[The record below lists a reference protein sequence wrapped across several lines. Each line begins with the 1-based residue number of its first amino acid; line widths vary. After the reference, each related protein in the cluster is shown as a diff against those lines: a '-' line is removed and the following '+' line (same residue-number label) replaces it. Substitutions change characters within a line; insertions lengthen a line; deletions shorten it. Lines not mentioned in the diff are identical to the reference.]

1 LDSIF
6 KFSGKK
12 SSFSLYSVEMD
23 TDPDTDL
30 AKYGTLSSTQAVHV
44 NVHPAV
50 GNEKKDTF
58 CRASVVKSEGGCPIA
73 KAL

>member
-1 LDSIF
+1 
-6 KFSGKK
+6 
-12 SSFSLYSVEMD
+12 MD